1 VTVMTLRPS
10 LTTVLFAAAVLV
22 FLILP
27 NLVIVML
34 SFSPSEYF
42 QFPPPSL
49 SLRWYERFFEDP
61 RWTDA
66 FLRSVRI
73 GVFVA
78 LLATTLG
85 VAAAFAL
92 VRGKMPAAQ
101 LVAGLL
107 LSPLV
112 VPHVVLAAGLFV
124 LFVSLGLLQTEAG
137 LVVAHTL
144 IATPIVIMTVMV
156 SMRGLRRELE
166 FAAMSLGAGYALTLW
181 RVVLPQL
188 RQGILTGAL
197 LAFVSSFD
205 ETTLSIF
212 LGGVGSTTL
221 PIKMWDGITVESNPV
236 LPAASTIVLVCSTFP
251 VVALDIWRRLR
262 DSRRKTVT

>member
-1 VTVMTLRPS
+1 MTIRPS
-10 LTTVLFAAAVLV
+10 LPTVFFASAVII

-27 NLVIVML
+27 NLVIVPL

-42 QFPPPSL
+42 QFSA
-49 SLRWYERFFEDP
+49 SFSFRWYERFFEDP
-61 RWTDA
+61 RWTEA
-66 FLRSVRI
+66 FLRSIRI
-73 GVFVA
+73 GVYVSF
-78 LLATTLG
+78 LSTTLG
-85 VAAAFAL
+85 FAAAFAL
-92 VRGKMPAAQ
+92 VRGSLPASQ
-101 LVAGLL
+101 LLSGLV

-124 LFVSLGLLQTEAG
+124 LFISLGLLQTEVG
-137 LVVAHTL
+137 LVLAHTL

-166 FAAMSLGAGYALTLW
+166 LAAMSLGAGYALTLW

-236 LPAASTIVLVCSTFP
+236 LPAASTIVLLCSTVP
-251 VVALDIWRRLR
+251 MVALEIWRRLR
-262 DSRRKTVT
+262 GRVGGGWTAT